1 MKYLQFELKIYNEK
15 EELVLSQSIDNE
27 ILNGYQVYDDSNFTE
42 TFEEEILLDIMT
54 KNNIDPHLHYYEL
67 ESITN

>member
-1 MKYLQFELKIYNEK
+1 MEFNLKIFNEK
-15 EELVLSQSIDNE
+15 EELVLKKLINNE

-54 KNNIDPHLHYYEL
+54 SNNIDPHLHYYEL

>member
-42 TFEEEILLDIMT
+42 TFEEEILHDILIS
-54 KNNIDPHLHYYEL
+54 NNIDPHSHYYEL
-67 ESITN
+67 K

>member
-1 MKYLQFELKIYNEK
+1 MKFNLKIFNEK
-15 EELVLSQSIDNE
+15 EELVLKKLINNE
-27 ILNGYQVYDDSNFTE
+27 TLNGYQVYDDSNFTE

-54 KNNIDPHLHYYEL
+54 SNNIDPHLHYYEL